1 MFCKQCGNKLEEG
14 AKFCNGCGAAVTPE
28 NNNVQ
33 SVQPTQASSND
44 NTKVFKVLSYFG
56 LLFLIGMFV
65 KEKDDK
71 SVRFHVG
78 QGMILCIAGVAT
90 SIVYSIISAIAVA
103 FSSLKLN
110 CTSFIFI
117 SKGLLSL
124 LSFSFSNTECSF
136 KSRPTRRFDGGE
148 PNGKNYT
155 ATRPRYGGQ
164 ENEPKRA
171 FGEGRRGECQSVEAQ
186 KRTYQRDTLF
196 DAHRHLRR
204 LVSSSLILL
213 LYRADLR
220 LDIRHHPG
228 KLLLFYGK
236 RIHEHIDDD
245 RI

>member
-103 FSSLKLN
+103 FNTKSSSCFTPLGSTD
-110 CTSFIFI
+110 CT
-117 SKGLLSL
+117 KK
-124 LSFSFSNTECSF
+124 SN
-136 KSRPTRRFDGGE
+136 FDVTCFVFT
-148 PNGKNYT
+148 PNSV
-155 ATRPRYGGQ
+155 Q
-164 ENEPKRA
+164 L
-171 FGEGRRGECQSVEAQ
+171 SVEA
-186 KRTYQRDTLF
+186 KETTSFGTDGLWGT
-196 DAHRHLRR
+196 
-204 LVSSSLILL
+204 SL
-213 LYRADLR
+213 
-220 LDIRHHPG
+220 
-228 KLLLFYGK
+228 
-236 RIHEHIDDD
+236 
-245 RI
+245 